1 MSLIFSTFCWNC
13 VIPKNAKVPNDFKN
27 RYYLFFFLKSCLLK
41 VKFLSSLK
49 TGSNQSQIELI
60 DAMFTRSNKVLQTLN
75 QYFLPQILVE
85 KDVEQSNRLL
95 FLTFFVTVDN
105 RSISLVIS
113 KDFPWFELCCQERFT
128 TFNSLHSTIDYQL

>member
-1 MSLIFSTFCWNC
+1 M
-13 VIPKNAKVPNDFKN
+13 
-27 RYYLFFFLKSCLLK
+27 K
-41 VKFLSSLK
+41 VKFFSSLK

-113 KDFPWFELCCQERFT
+113 KDFPWFELCCQEGFT
-128 TFNSLHSTIDYQL
+128 IPFTATLEIPT